1 MKRFLIVIAILN
13 CSVSAI
19 DAKETPESPNFI
31 LILSDDQSWKGTSV
45 RMDPSIPQ
53 SKSDYYKTPNLERL
67 FDQGVRFTQGYAP
80 APICCPTRRSL
91 QIGQDTVRHMYQKD
105 QPGWTDYYKQQ
116 PSIPQSLKAIN
127 SNYRAAHFGKWDMRF
142 DNITPKTVGYDES
155 DGNTTNTEGG
165 PKNSK
170 APPVT
175 EDPKLIGH
183 VTQRAEDFMRRC
195 KDDDKPFYLQVSH
208 YAVHLKVF
216 YRQETLDEV
225 ESRKIGKIH
234 RDPAFAAMTEDMDAG
249 IGKLL
254 STVKELGLEDNTYII
269 FMSDNGGR
277 TSISKVKA
285 PDQNKPLRDGKHSMY
300 EGGLRVPFTISGP
313 GIKAG
318 TVSHVP
324 VSGIDLLPT
333 MTDLAG
339 KKLEHENLDGG
350 SLKPLLI
357 ENATEVKRSKDFL
370 VFHKAVTR
378 EPHSAIRLGKYK
390 LVKSWDEDKVELFDL
405 SKDLEESKDLS
416 KRKPEKTEELHN
428 LLVNYLE
435 QVNAT
440 TKFMG
445 SKKKIYSLWDG
456 AHDTNE

>member
-1 MKRFLIVIAILN
+1 MIQCRSLNTNPVILMKLFLFVISIL
-13 CSVSAI
+13 CSVSAV
-19 DAKETPESPNFI
+19 DAKETSESPNFI

-45 RMDPSIPQ
+45 RMDPAIPQ

-67 FDQGVRFTQGYAP
+67 FNQGVRFTQGYAP

-91 QIGQDTVRHMYQKD
+91 QIGQDAVRHMYQKD

-127 SNYRAAHFGKWDMRF
+127 PNYRAAHFGKWDMRF
-142 DNITPKTVGYDES
+142 DNITPKTMGYDES

-165 PKNSK
+165 AKNSK
-170 APPVT
+170 ASPAT

-183 VTQRAEDFMRRC
+183 VTQRAENFMRQC

-225 ESRKIGKIH
+225 DSRKRGKIH

-254 STVKELGLEDNTYII
+254 STVKQLGLEDNTYII

-285 PDQNKPLRDGKHSMY
+285 PGQNKPLRDGK
-300 EGGLRVPFTISGP
+300 
-313 GIKAG
+313 A
-318 TVSHVP
+318 
-324 VSGIDLLPT
+324 
-333 MTDLAG
+333 
-339 KKLEHENLDGG
+339 
-350 SLKPLLI
+350 
-357 ENATEVKRSKDFL
+357 
-370 VFHKAVTR
+370 
-378 EPHSAIRLGKYK
+378 
-390 LVKSWDEDKVELFDL
+390 
-405 SKDLEESKDLS
+405 
-416 KRKPEKTEELHN
+416 
-428 LLVNYLE
+428 
-435 QVNAT
+435 
-440 TKFMG
+440 
-445 SKKKIYSLWDG
+445 
-456 AHDTNE
+456 